1 MALVNLEDVTVSFG
15 GPLILEHVDLKVEK
29 GERVALIGRNGEGKT
44 TLLRLID
51 AQVAPSSGRI
61 TVEKGTSVAG
71 LAQDLPHGLTGSV
84 REVVAGGL
92 GASSPLTEYNPG
104 TNDSRRWAALGE
116 AGGPEAHQVASV
128 LTRLCLDPEDR
139 FENLSVG
146 FRRKVLLAR
155 ALVAE
160 PDLLLLDEPTNHL
173 DIPTIAWLEGYLQ
186 KYRGTLILITHDR
199 VFLRELATRIVE
211 LDRGR
216 LVNWD
221 CGYRTFLERRDVALE
236 VEASQRNRF
245 MRRLAKEEVWIRQ
258 GIKAR
263 RTRNE
268 GRVRA
273 LLELRAE
280 QQALRT
286 RTGSVRIHI
295 EEAQRTG
302 KMVIEADGI
311 THGYGGNRLIEN
323 FSAKI
328 MRGDRIGIIGPN
340 GIGKTTLLRILL
352 GQTMPQKG
360 RVRRGTH
367 LEVIYFDQL
376 RAQLD
381 EDRTVQENISEGKDL
396 LDLDGG
402 QRHVIG
408 YLKDFLFSPDRARTP
423 VRILSGGERNRL
435 LLARL
440 FSRPSNVLVLDEPT
454 NDLDMETL
462 ELLEERLLQYSGTI
476 LLVSHDRD
484 FLNGVV
490 TSTLVFEEKGVVT
503 EYAGGYGDW
512 LMQRPQPSEKGPS
525 VREAKNG
532 KSAARKQRER
542 RESPRKLT
550 FKETQELETLPRHI
564 EELESE
570 QKSLYERLGDPE
582 FYKEAGEKI
591 SRAKVRLDELELA
604 LDGTYARWQELES
617 IREAESLLG
626 SDARLGTATD

>member
-1 MALVNLEDVTVSFG
+1 MALVSLQDVSVSFG
-15 GPLILEHVDLKVEK
+15 GPPVLEHVDLQVEK

-51 AQVAPSSGRI
+51 GQLAPNSGRI
-61 TVEKGTSVAG
+61 TLEKGTSVAG

-84 REVVAGGL
+84 REVVGGGL
-92 GASSPLTEYNPG
+92 GDASPLAAYDPG
-104 TNDSRRWAALGE
+104 TGDPTRGAA
-116 AGGPEAHQVASV
+116 AGGAQGPQGHQVATV
-128 LTRLCLDPEDR
+128 LTRLSLDPEDR

-155 ALVAE
+155 ALAAE

-173 DIPTIAWLEGYLQ
+173 DIPTITWLEGYLQ

-199 VFLRELATRIVE
+199 VFLRKLATRIVE

-216 LVNWD
+216 LVNWV
-221 CGYRTFLERRDVALE
+221 CGYRTFLERREAALDVE
-236 VEASQRNRF
+236 GSQRIRF
-245 MRRLAKEEVWIRQ
+245 MRKLAKEEAWIRQ

-273 LLELRAE
+273 LMKLREE

-286 RTGSVRIHI
+286 QAGSVRIQI

-302 KMVIEADGI
+302 KMVIEAEGI
-311 THGYGGNRLIEN
+311 SHGYGPNPLIN
-323 FSAKI
+323 KFSVKI

-352 GQTMPQKG
+352 GETMPQKG
-360 RVRRGTH
+360 RVRRGTR

-381 EDRTVQENISEGKDL
+381 EDRTVQENVANGKEL
-396 LDLDGG
+396 LDLNGG

-408 YLKDFLFSPDRARTP
+408 YLKDFLFSPDRARSP

-440 FSRPSNVLVLDEPT
+440 FSWPSNVLVLDEPT

-462 ELLEERLLQYSGTI
+462 ELLEERLLDYSGTI
-476 LLVSHDRD
+476 LLVSHDRE

-490 TSTLVFEEKGVVT
+490 TSTLVFEENGVVT
-503 EYAGGYGDW
+503 EYAGGYDDW
-512 LMQRPQPSEKGPS
+512 LMQRPQSSEKKPS
-525 VREAKNG
+525 GREVTNG
-532 KSAARKQRER
+532 KAGARKQREK
-542 RESPRKLT
+542 REKPRKLT
-550 FKETQELETLPRHI
+550 FKETRELETLPRHI

-570 QKSLYERLGDPE
+570 QKSLYERMADPE
-582 FYKEAGEKI
+582 FYKEGGEKI
-591 SRAKVRLDELELA
+591 SRAKARLDELELA
-604 LDGTYARWQELES
+604 LEETYARWQELES
-617 IREAESLLG
+617 VREGESEKAL
-626 SDARLGTATD
+626 SVSK

>member
-1 MALVNLEDVTVSFG
+1 MALVTLQDVSVSFG
-15 GPLILEHVDLKVEK
+15 GPLLLEHVDLQVEK
-29 GERVALIGRNGEGKT
+29 GERVAVIGRNGEGKT

-51 AQVAPSSGRI
+51 GQLAPNSGRI
-61 TVEKGTSVAG
+61 TLEKGTSVAG

-84 REVVAGGL
+84 RDLVAGGL
-92 GASSPLTEYNPG
+92 GAASLLTEYDPRTG
-104 TNDSRRWAALGE
+104 DPTQWAAAGE
-116 AGGPEAHQVASV
+116 AQGPQGHQVTTV
-128 LTRLCLDPEDR
+128 LTRLSLDPEDR

-155 ALVAE
+155 ALAAE
-160 PDLLLLDEPTNHL
+160 PELLLLDEPTNHL
-173 DIPTIAWLEGYLQ
+173 DIPTITWLEGYLQ

-199 VFLRELATRIVE
+199 VFLRKLATRIVE

-216 LVNWD
+216 LVNWV
-221 CGYRTFLERRDVALE
+221 CGYRTFLERREAALE
-236 VEASQRNRF
+236 VEESQRIRF
-245 MRRLAKEEVWIRQ
+245 MRKLAKEEAWIRQ

-273 LLELRAE
+273 LMKLRAE
-280 QQALRT
+280 QQAVRT
-286 RTGSVRIHI
+286 QAGNVRIQI

-302 KMVIEADGI
+302 KMVIEAEGI
-311 THGYGGNRLIEN
+311 SHAYGRNPLINN
-323 FSAKI
+323 FSVKI

-352 GQTMPQKG
+352 GETMPQKG
-360 RVRRGTH
+360 HVRRGTH

-381 EDRTVQENISEGKDL
+381 QDRSVQENIANGKEL
-396 LDLDGG
+396 LDLNGS

-408 YLKDFLFSPDRARTP
+408 YLKDFLFSPDRARSP

-440 FSRPSNVLVLDEPT
+440 LSRPSNVLVLDEPT

-462 ELLEERLLQYSGTI
+462 ELLEERLLDYYGTI
-476 LLVSHDRD
+476 LLVSHDRE

-490 TSTLVFEEKGVVT
+490 TSTLVFEENGVVA
-503 EYAGGYGDW
+503 EYAGGYDDW
-512 LMQRPQPSEKGPS
+512 LTQRPQPSEKDPS
-525 VREAKNG
+525 GREATNG
-532 KSAARKQRER
+532 KTAARKQRER
-542 RESPRKLT
+542 REKPRKLT
-550 FKETQELETLPRHI
+550 FKETREIETLPRHI

-570 QKSLYERLGDPE
+570 QKSLYERMADPE
-582 FYKEAGEKI
+582 FYKETGEKI
-591 SRAKVRLDELELA
+591 SLAKARLDELGQA
-604 LDGTYARWQELES
+604 LEETYARWQELES
-617 IREAESLLG
+617 IREGG
-626 SDARLGTATD
+626 SETVFSVWE

>member
-1 MALVNLEDVTVSFG
+1 MALVTLQDVSVSFG
-15 GPLILEHVDLKVEK
+15 GPLLLERVDLQVEK

-51 AQVAPSSGRI
+51 GQLAPNGGRI
-61 TVEKGTSVAG
+61 TLEKGTSVAG

-92 GASSPLTEYNPG
+92 GAASSLREYDLG
-104 TNDSRRWAALGE
+104 TGDPTRWAAQGSAGE
-116 AGGPEAHQVASV
+116 AKSPQGHQVATV
-128 LTRLCLDPEDR
+128 LTRLSLDPEDR
-139 FENLSVG
+139 FETLSVG
-146 FRRKVLLAR
+146 FKRKVLLAR
-155 ALVAE
+155 ALAAE

-173 DIPTIAWLEGYLQ
+173 DIPTITWLEGYLQ

-199 VFLRELATRIVE
+199 VFLRKLATRIVE

-216 LVNWD
+216 LVNWV
-221 CGYRTFLERRDVALE
+221 CGYRTFLERKEAALE
-236 VEASQRNRF
+236 VEESQRVRF
-245 MRRLAKEEVWIRQ
+245 MRKLAKEEAWIRQ
-258 GIKAR
+258 GVKAR

-273 LLELRAE
+273 LMELRAE
-280 QQALRT
+280 QQTLRT
-286 RTGSVRIHI
+286 QAGSVRIQI

-302 KMVIEADGI
+302 KVVIEAEGI
-311 THGYGGNRLIEN
+311 SHAYGRNLLINN
-323 FSAKI
+323 FSVKI

-352 GQTMPQKG
+352 GETMPQKG

-376 RAQLD
+376 HAQLD
-381 EDRTVQENISEGKDL
+381 EDRSVQENIANGKELFDL
-396 LDLDGG
+396 NGG
-402 QRHVIG
+402 RRHVIG
-408 YLKDFLFSPDRARTP
+408 YLKDFLFSPDRARSP

-462 ELLEERLLQYSGTI
+462 ELLEERLLDYSGTI
-476 LLVSHDRD
+476 LLVSHDRE

-490 TSTLVFEEKGVVT
+490 TSTLVFEENGVVT
-503 EYAGGYGDW
+503 EYAGGYDDW
-512 LMQRPQPSEKGPS
+512 LMQRPQSSEKNPSGREATNGKAS
-525 VREAKNG
+525 VRKE
-532 KSAARKQRER
+532 RER
-542 RESPRKLT
+542 RDKPRKLS
-550 FKETQELETLPRHI
+550 FKETREIETLPGHI

-570 QKSLYERLGDPE
+570 QKSLYERMADPA
-582 FYKEAGEKI
+582 FYKQAGEKI
-591 SRAKVRLDELELA
+591 SRAKARLDELGQA
-604 LDGTYARWQELES
+604 LEEAYARWQELES
-617 IREAESLLG
+617 IREGG
-626 SDARLGTATD
+626 SE

>member
-1 MALVNLEDVTVSFG
+1 MALVTLQDVSVSFG
-15 GPLILEHVDLKVEK
+15 GPLLLEHVDLQVEK
-29 GERVALIGRNGEGKT
+29 GERVAVIGRNGEGKT

-51 AQVAPSSGRI
+51 GQLAPNSGRI
-61 TVEKGTSVAG
+61 TLEKGTSVAG

-84 REVVAGGL
+84 RDLVAGGL
-92 GASSPLTEYNPG
+92 GAASPLTEY
-104 TNDSRRWAALGE
+104 DSRTGAPTRWAAARE
-116 AGGPEAHQVASV
+116 AQGPQGHQVATV
-128 LTRLCLDPEDR
+128 LTRLSLDPEDR

-155 ALVAE
+155 ALAAE
-160 PDLLLLDEPTNHL
+160 PELLLLDEPTNHL
-173 DIPTIAWLEGYLQ
+173 DIPTITWLEGYLQ

-199 VFLRELATRIVE
+199 VFLRKLATRIVE

-216 LVNWD
+216 LVNWV
-221 CGYRTFLERRDVALE
+221 CGYRTFLERREAALE
-236 VEASQRNRF
+236 VEESQRIRF
-245 MRRLAKEEVWIRQ
+245 MRKLAKEEAWIRQ

-273 LLELRAE
+273 LMKVRAE
-280 QQALRT
+280 QQSQRT
-286 RTGSVRIHI
+286 QTGSVRIQI

-302 KMVIEADGI
+302 KMVIEAEGI
-311 THGYGGNRLIEN
+311 SHTYGRNPLINN
-323 FSAKI
+323 FSVKI

-352 GQTMPQKG
+352 GETMPQKG
-360 RVRRGTH
+360 RVRQGTR

-381 EDRTVQENISEGKDL
+381 EDRSVQENIANGKEL
-396 LDLDGG
+396 LDLNGS

-408 YLKDFLFSPDRARTP
+408 YLKDFLFSPDRARSP

-462 ELLEERLLQYSGTI
+462 ELLEERLLDYSGTI
-476 LLVSHDRD
+476 LLVSHDRE

-490 TSTLVFEEKGVVT
+490 TSTLVFEENGVVT
-503 EYAGGYGDW
+503 EYAGGYDDW
-512 LMQRPQPSEKGPS
+512 LTQRPQSSEINPSG
-525 VREAKNG
+525 REAANG
-532 KSAARKQRER
+532 KAAARKQRER
-542 RESPRKLT
+542 REKPRKLT
-550 FKETQELETLPRHI
+550 FKETREIETLPRHI

-570 QKSLYERLGDPE
+570 QKSLYERMADPE
-582 FYKEAGEKI
+582 FYKEGGEKI
-591 SRAKVRLDELELA
+591 SRAKARLDELGQA
-604 LDGTYARWQELES
+604 LEESYARWQELES
-617 IREAESLLG
+617 IREGG
-626 SDARLGTATD
+626 SETVFSAWE